1 MTRLARNLTFG
12 ASLCVVACALPF
24 AASALEA
31 DCFIRPSE
39 TVRIGAPVNG
49 IISEIIPERGAW
61 VDAGSVLARLDT
73 TLQDMGIRAARARAD
88 DRAEIA
94 ASEARVALLTARLDR
109 FRTLAAGNV
118 VSSAQV
124 EETETEL
131 LVAQTDLLAAERN
144 IALALVDLGIAEAE
158 RDRRTIRAPI
168 SGYVVDRALSSGE
181 FWSESETLLTLAA
194 MDALH
199 VEAAVDITAFPDI
212 TPGHLAQV
220 TPEPPFDSPLTA
232 QVDVIERVFDAASGT
247 FGVRLVLDNP
257 NRSLPAGLRCVVR
270 FDRQE

>member
-1 MTRLARNLTFG
+1 MTRLARQPALG
-12 ASLCVVACALPF
+12 AAVCALAFALPF

-39 TVRIGAPVNG
+39 TVRVGAPVNG
-49 IISEIIPERGAW
+49 IIAEVLPERGDW

-88 DRAEIA
+88 DRAEIS
-94 ASEARVALLTARLDR
+94 ASEARVAFLTARLDR
-109 FRTLAAGNV
+109 FRTLAARNV

-144 IALALVDLGIAEAE
+144 IALALADLEIAEAE

-168 SGYVVDRALSSGE
+168 SGYVLHRALSSGE

-194 MDALH
+194 IDALH
-199 VEAAVDITAFPDI
+199 VEAAVDITAFPHI
-212 TPGHLAQV
+212 TPGQFAQV
-220 TPEPPFDSPLTA
+220 TPEEPFNSPLSA
-232 QVDVIERVFDAASGT
+232 QVDVIDRVFDAASGT
-247 FGVRLVLDNP
+247 FGVRLVLENP
-257 NRSLPAGLRCVVR
+257 DRTLPAGLRCVVR
-270 FDRQE
+270 FDPGE